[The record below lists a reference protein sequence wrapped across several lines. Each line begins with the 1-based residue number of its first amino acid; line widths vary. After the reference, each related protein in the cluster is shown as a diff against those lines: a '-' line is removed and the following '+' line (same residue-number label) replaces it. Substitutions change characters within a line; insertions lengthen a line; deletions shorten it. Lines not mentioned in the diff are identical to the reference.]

1 MAFSEHSLVCD
12 IVISTQGIKEAAD
25 AEQKQEEKEEEKE
38 EEEAAV
44 TNGEQKSPT
53 QTAGSPKEEVVLT
66 QTVETITNGEK
77 VAPKPAKSKA
87 AVEVKEAKPT
97 PKEAAKTSAP
107 ASTAPASKEV
117 KEK

>member
-1 MAFSEHSLVCD
+1 MDRRGTRGVE
-12 IVISTQGIKEAAD
+12 K
-25 AEQKQEEKEEEKE
+25 KEKEEEKE
-38 EEEAAV
+38 KEKEKEEEKEEAAV

-66 QTVETITNGEK
+66 QTVETITKGEK

-87 AVEVKEAKPT
+87 AVEVKEEKPT

>member
-1 MAFSEHSLVCD
+1 MWIGKGAS
-12 IVISTQGIKEAAD
+12 
-25 AEQKQEEKEEEKE
+25 QKEKEE
-38 EEEAAV
+38 AAI

-66 QTVETITNGEK
+66 RTVETITNGEK

-87 AVEVKEAKPT
+87 AVEVKEEKPT
-97 PKEAAKTSAP
+97 PKTSAP